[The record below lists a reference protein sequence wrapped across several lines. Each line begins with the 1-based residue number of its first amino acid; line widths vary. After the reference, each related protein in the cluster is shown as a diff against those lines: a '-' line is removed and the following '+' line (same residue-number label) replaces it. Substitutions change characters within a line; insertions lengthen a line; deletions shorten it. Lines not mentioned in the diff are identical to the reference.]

1 MNVVFS
7 PVFFAYAELW
17 EAVSQRQ
24 NADAQFSQALKYI
37 CRGTQTAVT
46 KAFVLLKR
54 SASHGFTEAQ
64 FAAGWCYEYGC
75 GTKRSYRQ
83 AIRWYKRAE
92 NNVTADVMN
101 AYDPVGE
108 EENARLQLYFTCA
121 SYAAAAD
128 CLLDTQEREDSF
140 ESDLNAAAKGDAI
153 SMLRLGHRFYYG
165 QGVECDHAQAAIWYQ
180 RAANS
185 GSDAAMLCL
194 AQLAEGE
201 RRDREAAR
209 WYRRYAAERIRWRNR
224 RLNW

>member
-1 MNVVFS
+1 MNIVFS
-7 PVFFAYAELW
+7 PAFFVYAELW
-17 EAVSQRQ
+17 EVVGQRQ
-24 NADAQFSQALKYI
+24 NADAQFAHALKYI
-37 CRGTQTAVT
+37 RSGTSAAMT
-46 KAFVLLKR
+46 KALDLLKR

-83 AIRWYKRAE
+83 AIHWYKRAE

-108 EENARLQLYFTCA
+108 DENARLQLYFTCA

-128 CLLDTQEREDSF
+128 CLMDMREREDSF
-140 ESDLNAAAKGDAI
+140 ASDFDSAAGGDAI
-153 SMLRLGHRFYYG
+153 GMLRLGHRLYYG
-165 QGVECDHAQAAIWYQ
+165 RGVECDRVQAAMWYQ

-194 AQLAEGE
+194 ARLAEEE

-209 WYRRYAAERIRWRNR
+209 WYRRYAADRIHWRNR

>member
-1 MNVVFS
+1 MNIVFS
-7 PVFFAYAELW
+7 PAFFVYAELW
-17 EAVSQRQ
+17 EVVGQRQ

-37 CRGTQTAVT
+37 CRGTQTAMT

-54 SASHGFTEAQ
+54 SASRGFTEAQ
-64 FAAGWCYEYGC
+64 FAAGWCCEYGC
-75 GTKRSYRQ
+75 GTKLSYRQ

-108 EENARLQLYFTCA
+108 DENARLQLYFTCA

-128 CLLDTQEREDSF
+128 CLMDMREREDSF
-140 ESDLNAAAKGDAI
+140 ASDFDSAAWGDAI
-153 SMLRLGHRFYYG
+153 GMLRLGHRLYYG
-165 QGVECDHAQAAIWYQ
+165 RGVECDRVQAAMWYQ

-194 AQLAEGE
+194 ARLAEDE

-209 WYRRYAAERIRWRNR
+209 WYRRYAADRIHWRNR